1 MNETIDEGSVT
12 APAGDRA
19 DRGAMWPRRVF
30 WALFV
35 LLAVIKLA
43 LAASLAPFVDEAFY
57 WQESRHLALAYSD
70 LPPLTA
76 WLIRIGE
83 VLFGHDTL
91 AMRAPFLLLG
101 ASLPLVMVWFVSRL
115 AGRFLSPLPSGEG
128 AAQRRARVRP
138 EREVHRSVEP
148 SSGLRPPSPKGRR
161 ERWFVLPFPA
171 GEGSMEFATRAGW
184 IAGIWTMLLPLAGT
198 LGVLALPD
206 VPLTLAALVALAA
219 FAHAS
224 VDNRMRDWLLLGI
237 ALAFAAL
244 AHYRV
249 AMLLLA
255 GLVFLVAT
263 PRGRAQWRRPG
274 LWIALGLGTLG
285 LMPTLAFNLRH
296 DWSGLAFQAVDRQ
309 DWGFHAAALIQPL
322 EQALVTTP
330 LLWMLLLGV
339 LVAALR
345 RVRRGA
351 PWDLVGTS
359 AAVFVVGWF
368 VLGLFGD
375 AERFRVH
382 WPLPG
387 WLALIALLPLVAAEW
402 RARCR
407 FPDWMTRG
415 YTTAAATLA
424 ALGTGAILAYL
435 AGAVVPA
442 GTAALARHKAYPE
455 HFVGW
460 QEIAAAT
467 RQVLVEPRHADAILV
482 ADNFMLAAELDFA
495 LDGARPVYSLDH
507 PLNAKHGRAAQLAI
521 WQRDETALH
530 AFAGKPVVL
539 VIAETATRERDR
551 RAWLASVCSRIAD
564 LESLDRV
571 DLYGGRK
578 RFALYA
584 GRVPRDAQPADA
596 DESCVVW
603 QAYYAAVSD

>member
-1 MNETIDEGSVT
+1 
-12 APAGDRA
+12 
-19 DRGAMWPRRVF
+19 MWPRRVF

-35 LLAVIKLA
+35 LLAAIKLV

-76 WLIRIGE
+76 WLIRFGE
-83 VLFGHDTL
+83 WVFGHGTL

-101 ASLPLVMVWFVSRL
+101 ALLPLVMVWFVSQL
-115 AGRFLSPLPSGEG
+115 ASATTAPRSPRPTDRGPQPSNPG
-128 AAQRRARVRP
+128 VR
-138 EREVHRSVEP
+138 HQFIEP
-148 SSGLRPPSPKGRR
+148 KIAHP
-161 ERWFVLPFPA
+161 
-171 GEGSMEFATRAGW
+171 TRAGW

-224 VDNRMRDWLLLGI
+224 VDNRPRDWLLLGV

-255 GLVFLVAT
+255 GLVFLLAT

-274 LWIALGLGTLG
+274 LWIALGLGALG
-285 LMPTLAFNLRH
+285 LVPTLAFNLRH

-309 DWGFHAAALIQPL
+309 DWGFHAAALVQPL

-424 ALGTGAILAYL
+424 ALGTGAIFAYL